1 MTAWMKSMS
10 ETVFPSGTGLPLS
23 RPHARRGHHGYPH
36 QQYHGS
42 LAGEDCRSGHHEAVR
57 RGGKRGGHPFR
68 GTRSIYGNN
77 GPLFVIDGV
86 QGGSYDNLAP
96 NDIESMDVLKD
107 ASSTAIY
114 GSAGANG
121 VIIITTRRAKQG
133 KVKIDVNAYHGI
145 LGDEMKNQ
153 YADETRSTSVFVNGY
168 AEIRPVAGLTF
179 RSQISASLNDSRR
192 GNYVGTNSLQNVENG
207 YNTPYGYI
215 RNDRSYGYKWE
226 NVLTYEKTFL
236 DDHNVT
242 LTGITSWDKSQ
253 SDWNDMRA
261 HNFPLDSYL
270 FHNMA

>member
-1 MTAWMKSMS
+1 MLGEDITATPTSNIMEALQGKIAGADIMK
-10 ETVFPSGTGLPLS
+10 PSGE
-23 RPHARRGHHGYPH
+23 A
-36 QQYHGS
+36 GS
-42 LAGEDCRSGHHEAVR
+42 GVDILL
-57 RGGKRGGHPFR
+57 R

-77 GPLFVIDGV
+77 DPLFVTDGV
-86 QGGSYDNLAP
+86 QGGSYDNLTP

-114 GSAGANG
+114 GSVGANG

-192 GNYVGTNSLQNVENG
+192 RNYVGTNSLQNVENG

-215 RNDRSYGYKWE
+215 RNNRSYGYK
-226 NVLTYEKTFL
+226 
-236 DDHNVT
+236 
-242 LTGITSWDKSQ
+242 
-253 SDWNDMRA
+253 
-261 HNFPLDSYL
+261 
-270 FHNMA
+270 